1 MTTKDSDESCRAC
14 EERERRRGG
23 PPVCG
28 RARHRVDQHHQTGGD
43 GGSAGKV
50 EVTVREVGTA
60 LLQQQRRQRDCGD
73 ADGHVDEEDPGPAQ
87 VRRQDAPEQ
96 DAGGGAAAG
105 RSAVDA
111 QREIALTAFRERR
124 HQQRECGRSE
134 QRPTEAL
141 HRPEGDQRA
150 LRPGEPAQER
160 AHGEERE
167 PEHEQPA
174 ASEEIRQTA
183 AQEQRAPEED
193 GVGRDH
199 PLEVGLREPE
209 IRLDRGQ
216 GDVHD
221 RDVENDHEL
230 RGDDQREGAPA
241 PVRLRRNTH

>member
-1 MTTKDSDESCRAC
+1 MTTKDRMRAAEPS

-28 RARHRVDQHHQTGGD
+28 GTRHRVDQHHQTGGD

-50 EVTVREVGTA
+50 EVAVREVGTA
-60 LLQQQRRQRDCGD
+60 LLQQNRRQHDCGD
-73 ADGHVDEEDPGPAQ
+73 AHGYVDEEDPGPAQ
-87 VRRQDAPEQ
+87 VGRQDAPEQ
-96 DAGGGAAAG
+96 HAGGGAAAG

-111 QREIALTAFRERR
+111 QREVALTALRECG
-124 HQQRECGRSE
+124 HQQRERGRSQ

-160 AHGEERE
+160 AHGEERK
-167 PEHEQPA
+167 PEHEQPSA
-174 ASEEIRQTA
+174 TEEIRQTA

-193 GVGRDH
+193 GVGRDD

-216 GDVHD
+216 GDVDD

-230 RGDDQREGAPA
+230 GGDDQREGAPA